1 MSKEEEVF
9 KTMWIADSNSLT
21 TRAINVCHWILSPS
35 IFSGLDN
42 FESSDASAYLH
53 NAQNKISEMEDQL
66 YAATIV
72 ITGRKSKC
80 IPEVKFRNFRKS
92 PREVHDMTR
101 EYTLPSPRLRLV
113 THASI
118 SIHHSFLWKDDQ

>member
-1 MSKEEEVF
+1 MSKEEEIF

-21 TRAINVCHWILSPS
+21 TRAI
-35 IFSGLDN
+35 GLDN

-72 ITGRKSKC
+72 ITG
-80 IPEVKFRNFRKS
+80 
-92 PREVHDMTR
+92 
-101 EYTLPSPRLRLV
+101 
-113 THASI
+113 
-118 SIHHSFLWKDDQ
+118 